1 MGAATLNL
9 VRLPADKSKSP
20 RSLTVMLSVVI
31 PLLNERENIFPLYER
46 VEPVMRELGLDFEL
60 IFVDD
65 GSTDGSAER
74 IAALRDRDSRVKL
87 VSFSRNFGHQIALTA
102 GMDAASGDAAVMMDA
117 DLQHPPEMIKELVIH
132 WKAGYDIVY
141 TLRASTA
148 DASAFKRLS
157 SALFYRLFQR
167 LTGVDMPANAAD
179 FRLVDRKVLD
189 AFSEIRER
197 GRFLRGLT
205 SWVGFRS
212 KGIPYEAQ
220 ARTHGASKYDLRRM
234 LGFAIEGILS
244 FSTIP
249 LTVGIYLGVAMAALS
264 FLYTLFVLYAWLFS
278 QQLVTGWTSMI
289 ILTSMIGGIQLILMG
304 TIGLYIGKI
313 YEEVK
318 QRPLYLVRHRLGFDG
333 EQAAGRPMAEAQEA

>member
-1 MGAATLNL
+1 MTQSITLTCIIPSYNEAANLNVL
-9 VRLPADKSKSP
+9 LPA
-20 RSLTVMLSVVI
+20 LMAVAQTQAAH
-31 PLLNERENIFPLYER
+31 Y
-46 VEPVMRELGLDFEL
+46 EL
-60 IFVDD
+60 IVVDD
-65 GSTDGSAER
+65 GSMDDTAATMGRWCER
-74 IAALRDRDSRVKL
+74 HPEIVYLQL
-87 VSFSRNFGHQIALTA
+87 SRNFGKEAAMTA
-102 GMDAASGDAAVMMDA
+102 GLEAARGDVVVCLDA

-205 SWVGFRS
+205 SWVGFRT
-212 KGIPYEAQ
+212 KGIPYEAH
-220 ARTHGASKYDLRRM
+220 ARTHGASKYNLRRM
-234 LGFAIEGILS
+234 LSFAIEGILS

-249 LTVGIYLGVAMAALS
+249 LTVGIYLGVAMATLS

-318 QRPLYLVRHRLGFDG
+318 QRPLYLVRHRLGFG
-333 EQAAGRPMAEAQEA
+333 ETRSSGRPLAEAQEA